1 MQRRQSKKR
10 DAILRCLR
18 ETKCHPSAEWIYE
31 KLKGEF
37 DSLSLGTV
45 YRNLNQFVE
54 EGLAATVGII
64 DGQLRFDGDVSPHCH
79 FECSRCGAIIDV
91 QMVSLPNDMLFEIEN
106 KSGVKIA
113 GEEICFHGLCSNCLK

>member
-31 KLKGEF
+31 KLKDEF

-54 EGLAATVGII
+54 EGLAATVGTI

-79 FECSRCGAIIDV
+79 LECSGCGAVIDV
-91 QMVSLPNDMLFEIEN
+91 QMVSLPKDMLFEIEN
-106 KSGVKIA
+106 ESGVKIS